1 LEPPSLWFLIGIF
14 YPFGEGD
21 KSTILGNM
29 QMPITG
35 VQVRM
40 ARAALN
46 WTVQDL
52 AARAAISKNT
62 VTAVEAERSDTHA
75 TTLAAIERV
84 LVDAGIEFLRD
95 DSGVGVRL
103 LTGKRRKSKS

>member
-1 LEPPSLWFLIGIF
+1 
-14 YPFGEGD
+14 
-21 KSTILGNM
+21 
-29 QMPITG
+29 MPITG

-46 WTVQDL
+46 WTIQDL

-62 VTAVEAERSDTHA
+62 VTAVETERSDTHA

-84 LVDAGIEFLRD
+84 MTDAGIEFLSD
-95 DSGVGVRL
+95 KACMGVRL
-103 LTGKRRKSKS
+103 LTRKPPKSKP

>member
-1 LEPPSLWFLIGIF
+1 
-14 YPFGEGD
+14 
-21 KSTILGNM
+21 
-29 QMPITG
+29 MPIRG

-52 AARAAISKNT
+52 AARAQISKNT
-62 VTAVEAERSDTHA
+62 VTAVEAERTDTHA

-84 LVDAGIEFLRD
+84 MTDAGIEFLTD
-95 DSGVGVRL
+95 KTGVGVRL
-103 LTGKRRKSKS
+103 LTRRRRKSKR